1 VYQTMKLFILLLFAV
16 PSLKTT
22 GGHASAV
29 PAWLDSAVTD
39 SEDTTHRELKRD
51 KVADVTFWD
60 LIPSPGAKLASSSNF
75 FYAKV
80 DDPKGMKEV
89 SFEISHDNG
98 PYKLYKKVSESGSG
112 YGLSLLDMSEG
123 MYSWRIMA
131 KNKKKAKK
139 TSDPTSFTIKRKYI
153 TTLRFKQSPL
163 KVLTKVSSLKWAHP
177 NLLLL
182 HQRLQRQIPREI
194 HR

>member
-1 VYQTMKLFILLLFAV
+1 VYKTIMKLFIISLFAV
-16 PSLKTT
+16 TCLKRS

-39 SEDTTHRELKRD
+39 SEDTTHRELK
-51 KVADVTFWD
+51 KEADVTFSD
-60 LIPSPGAKLASSSNF
+60 LFPSPGAKLDSLSNS

-80 DDPKGMKEV
+80 EDPEGMKEV
-89 SFEISHDNG
+89 SFEISRDNG
-98 PYKLYKKVSESGSG
+98 PYILYKKVSKSGSG
-112 YGLSLLDMSEG
+112 YELSLLNMSEG

-131 KNKKKAKK
+131 KNKKKASK
-139 TSDPTSFTIKRKYI
+139 TSAQTSFTIQRKYI
-153 TTLRFKQSPL
+153 MTSRFKKSPF
-163 KVLTKVSSLKWAHP
+163 KVLTKVPSLQWAHP

-182 HQRLQRQIPREI
+182 PQRLQRQIPREI